1 MQQSRN
7 SARREE
13 ERLGFVRSGTR
24 STPDHKNS
32 NGGGIEPVFQLHQI
46 ETKKIRHSGILA
58 LALIDR
64 VVNGFEDQARAS
76 TMSEILTLKI
86 LRNDAD
92 AFLSFLTRFKELRS
106 NLGTQL
112 DVKLAVE
119 TLRVRMLE
127 DTTN

>member
-1 MQQSRN
+1 
-7 SARREE
+7 
-13 ERLGFVRSGTR
+13 
-24 STPDHKNS
+24 
-32 NGGGIEPVFQLHQI
+32 
-46 ETKKIRHSGILA
+46 
-58 LALIDR
+58 
-64 VVNGFEDQARAS
+64 
-76 TMSEILTLKI
+76 MSEILTLKI